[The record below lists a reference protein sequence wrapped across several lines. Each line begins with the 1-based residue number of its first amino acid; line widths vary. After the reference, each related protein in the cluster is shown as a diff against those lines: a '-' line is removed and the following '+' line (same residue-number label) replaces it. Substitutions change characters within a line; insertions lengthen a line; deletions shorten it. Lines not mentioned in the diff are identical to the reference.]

1 MDSVLN
7 VLYRIELE
15 GADNFCCLDTG
26 LLTLTEAYKQ
36 LDRHPVLTV
45 DVRTSVAGTV
55 LGSGMINLDSQFL
68 VETPRKLGI
77 ISALCTKQGITRG
90 ESVDS

>member
-15 GADNFCCLDTG
+15 GADNFYCLDTG

-36 LDRHPVLTV
+36 LDRHPVLT
-45 DVRTSVAGTV
+45 A
-55 LGSGMINLDSQFL
+55 LSGRYSTRVWHDQSGHPISGRN
-68 VETPRKLGI
+68 PRKLGI